1 MALMMTAL
9 PARLTVKRS
18 CAAPRARCVLFHHD
32 ELLTLSFSVVRPVAS
47 LRVERGAVLAA
58 AAAAPFAF
66 QGAMKRRETPHTLT
80 SPFSGRLRVTRPDCH
95 YRGGRG
101 R

>member
-1 MALMMTAL
+1 MMTTL

-18 CAAPRARCVLFHHD
+18 CAAPR
-32 ELLTLSFSVVRPVAS
+32 SFSVVRPVAS

-66 QGAMKRRETPHTLT
+66 QGA
-80 SPFSGRLRVTRPDCH
+80 
-95 YRGGRG
+95 
-101 R
+101 